1 MLLEVRERNRQRPQL
16 PGADAGMLPPPPR
29 LDIPPP
35 YAPEEA
41 RHTEF
46 DWLTHWGT
54 SSSLN
59 IARYAF

>member
-46 DWLTHWGT
+46 DWL
-54 SSSLN
+54 SK
-59 IARYAF
+59 